1 MCKMMEDMRREA
13 AEEAARAAELKSAR
27 ETAERLIKKGQM
39 ALEDIAD
46 CVPILSMDE
55 LREIEAK
62 AMQLA

>member
-13 AEEAARAAELKSAR
+13 AMAAELKSAR

-62 AMQLA
+62 VMQLA

>member
-1 MCKMMEDMRREA
+1 MCKMMEDMRR
-13 AEEAARAAELKSAR
+13 EAARAAELKSAR

-62 AMQLA
+62 VMQLA